1 MIWHIYSIHN
11 SIHHQIS
18 VSSFPLK
25 NQYRTSGKDKKCQRL
40 KSFIENGGKKHF
52 SIKRD
57 QIFASQS
64 NLSSDGGGEQY
75 KTERALF
82 KLYMNPATEKIN
94 MGHFLLA
101 LEKTG
106 LRRSDPRLFELMDA
120 LEELHNKIGEEGTTP
135 ENIDLPFESF
145 QRLIEQNLVL
155 ISQAFSHKLIIPDFT
170 DFCTFYFPFTLQD
183 RRNTNP
189 RQQKSRIHH
198 GRKKWR
204 LLNSPYIW

>member
-1 MIWHIYSIHN
+1 M
-11 SIHHQIS
+11 
-18 VSSFPLK
+18 SSFPLK

-170 DFCTFYFPFTLQD
+170 DFCTHVKDIYRRCRNNNKVFCFVEKVIFLLLQ
-183 RRNTNP
+183 TFV
-189 RQQKSRIHH
+189 Q
-198 GRKKWR
+198 
-204 LLNSPYIW
+204 PYL